1 MSILEGY
8 ITERELA
15 AQLGRKPSTVERW
28 RRLRIGP
35 PFVRNGKTP
44 LYHVET
50 AHAWLRSGGV
60 KPRHSK
66 RPKARHS
73 RISENHLSTPA

>member
-1 MSILEGY
+1 MSILDGY

-44 LYHVET
+44 IYNVES
-50 AHAWLRSGGV
+50 AQSWLRSGGT
-60 KPRHSK
+60 RQARRARTD
-66 RPKARHS
+66 RPTA
-73 RISENHLSTPA
+73 

>member
-1 MSILEGY
+1 MSILQGY
-8 ITERELA
+8 ISERELA

-50 AHAWLRSGGV
+50 AQAWLRSGGV
-60 KPRHSK
+60 KPRHSHK
-66 RPKARHS
+66 SQRTLHRHVSESRPTTA
-73 RISENHLSTPA
+73 

>member
-1 MSILEGY
+1 MSILDGY
-8 ITERELA
+8 IGEREFA
-15 AQLGRKPSTVERW
+15 KQLGRKPSTVERW

-50 AHAWLRSGGV
+50 AQAWLRAGGV
-60 KPRHSK
+60 KPRHSRK
-66 RPKARHS
+66 LQRAKAPHIREDRPA
-73 RISENHLSTPA
+73 A